1 MILKNYI
8 LEKNINLLDNYNM
21 SLLYGEN
28 IGFKN
33 DIKIKIKKNTSNCE
47 FINLFE
53 NEIIKN
59 ESILYN
65 FINNTSLFDPKKV
78 VFINEV
84 TDKFFKILMEITTL
98 LGTDTKIILL
108 SSLLDKKSKIRNYF
122 EKDKQSVII
131 ACYQDNERSLQ
142 NYINTNLKDFKGING
157 EVTNLI
163 IENSNLNRQVI
174 KIELSKIKSFFKDKI
189 INKNQ
194 LMELLNIKI
203 NEDFNFVRDASLLGN
218 KKKVNQLIGE
228 MEFLSEDNFYYLNLI
243 AMRLN
248 KLLEILI
255 IKESIGDIDMVLE
268 GLKPKIFWKDKPIVL
283 EQLRKWNLNKLE
295 VALSEINKTEMLMKK
310 SSQIRNDLLVK
321 SLIIELC
328 NQANDSLAT

>member
-8 LEKNINLLDNYNM
+8 LEKNINLLENYNM
-21 SLLYGEN
+21 TLLYGEN

-33 DIKIKIKKNTSNCE
+33 DIKIKIKKNNNNCE
-47 FINLFE
+47 FFNLFE

-59 ESILYN
+59 ENILYN
-65 FINNTSLFDPKKV
+65 FINNTSLFSQKKII
-78 VFINEV
+78 FINEV
-84 TDKFFKILMEITTL
+84 TDKFFKIIIEITNL
-98 LGTDTKIILL
+98 LGPDIKIILF

-122 EKDKQSVII
+122 EKDKQSAII

-142 NYINTNLKDFKGING
+142 DYINTSLKEFKGING

-203 NEDFNFVRDASLLGN
+203 NEDFSFVRDASLLKN
-218 KKKVNQLIGE
+218 KKKVNQ
-228 MEFLSEDNFYYLNLI
+228 
-243 AMRLN
+243 
-248 KLLEILI
+248 
-255 IKESIGDIDMVLE
+255 
-268 GLKPKIFWKDKPIVL
+268 
-283 EQLRKWNLNKLE
+283 
-295 VALSEINKTEMLMKK
+295 
-310 SSQIRNDLLVK
+310 
-321 SLIIELC
+321 
-328 NQANDSLAT
+328 